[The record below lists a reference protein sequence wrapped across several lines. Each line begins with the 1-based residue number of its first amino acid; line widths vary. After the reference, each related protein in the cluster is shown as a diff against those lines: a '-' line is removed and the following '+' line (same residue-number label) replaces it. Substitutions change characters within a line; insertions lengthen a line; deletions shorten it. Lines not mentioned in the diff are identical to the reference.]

1 MMFALAE
8 KILKHVVLPVICSFW
23 VISPLQAQVFD
34 MVVAQDGSGDYPSIQ
49 SAIERVDNSKETR
62 TLIFIK
68 NGEYNEKVR
77 VYSSKK
83 NLSLIGESMD
93 GVIISWDDYS
103 GKTSGMSTANSYT
116 FLAEGDD
123 FYAENITIRN
133 TAGNVGQAVAIR
145 TTGDR
150 QVFKNCQFLGFQDTY
165 YAHKNRQYNLNCYI
179 EGATDFIF
187 GDATTVFEDCTIN
200 CVKGGQ
206 YITAPNDTK
215 LISTTAED
223 KPFYHGLLFLNSTIT
238 ADDDVPDN
246 SYYLGRPWGAP
257 ASAVYINCEFGS
269 HIRPEGWSEWDNNN
283 HLNGT
288 FAEYQSRDLA
298 GELIDTSQRVEWS
311 EQLSSEEVDEYYNLD
326 YFLKKDELVWD
337 PRSITVALP
346 APEGLENT
354 SYVLQWEAVDQAMG
368 YVISRND
375 TVTGFSTTHSF
386 SDTTADAAVTNT
398 YHVQAV
404 TETGNL
410 SEPSATLTVEA
421 TITHIKNLADPG
433 FNVSFK
439 EGGIFVSEKV
449 DVQVYTLSGALVKK
463 EKNTKYVSLPG
474 SGHRL
479 FYILLEN
486 KKGDA
491 MVKKIAL

>member
-1 MMFALAE
+1 MMFALPE
-8 KILKHVVLPVICSFW
+8 KMLRHRILPVILFFLMMSS
-23 VISPLQAQVFD
+23 VQAQVFD

-49 SAIERVDNSKETR
+49 SAIERVDNNKDTR

-68 NGEYNEKVR
+68 NGVYNEKVR

-83 NLSLIGESMD
+83 NLSLIGQSMD

-103 GKTSGMSTANSYT
+103 GKTAGMSTADSYT
-116 FLAEGDD
+116 FLVEGDD
-123 FYAENITIRN
+123 FYAENLTIRN

-150 QVFKNCQFLGFQDTY
+150 QVFQNCQFLGFQDTY

-187 GDATTVFEDCTIN
+187 GDATAVFEDCTIN

-215 LISTTAED
+215 LISTTASDE
-223 KPFYHGLLFLNSTIT
+223 PFYHGLLFLNSTIT
-238 ADDDVPDN
+238 ADADVPDN

-288 FAEYQSRDLA
+288 FAEFQSKDLS
-298 GELIDTSQRVEWS
+298 GELIDTSQRVDWS
-311 EQLSSEEVDEYYNLD
+311 EQLSTEEVEAYYNLD

-337 PRSITVALP
+337 PKSITVALP
-346 APEGLENT
+346 APEEPEVT
-354 SYVLQWEAVDQAMG
+354 SYVLQWQPVDQAKG

-375 TVTGFSTTHSF
+375 TVTGFSTTDSF
-386 SDTTADAAVTNT
+386 SDTTADASVTNT
-398 YHVQAV
+398 YHIQTV

-410 SEPSATLTVEA
+410 SAPSAGVTVEA
-421 TITHIKNLADPG
+421 TITHIKNLTDPG

-439 EGGIFVSEKV
+439 EGGVFVSEKV

-463 EKNTKYVSLPG
+463 AKNTKYVSLQG
-474 SGHRL
+474 TGNSL
-479 FYILLEN
+479 FYILLVN
-486 KKGDA
+486 KKGGA
-491 MVKKIAL
+491 MVKKVAL